1 MFTTGVKR
9 SISIL
14 AFLTVSVFLSSC
26 GSTDPQEKIANITER
41 LCKTMKIIGYNF
53 DDSAIQSLDESVG
66 DQLMRDIDELR
77 KLAPSVLN
85 RPLEELC
92 SQE

>member
-1 MFTTGVKR
+1 MCFC
-9 SISIL
+9 
-14 AFLTVSVFLSSC
+14 FLTSC
-26 GSTDPQEKIANITER
+26 GSENPQEKIANITER

-53 DDSAIQSLDESVG
+53 EDSAIQSLAKSVG

-77 KLAPSVLN
+77 KLAPSVLD

>member
-1 MFTTGVKR
+1 MRPTKV
-9 SISIL
+9 ISIL
-14 AFLTVSVFLSSC
+14 WLLIVLTSC
-26 GSTDPQEKIANITER
+26 GSENPQEKIANITER

-53 DDSAIQSLDESVG
+53 EDSAIQSLDKSVG

-77 KLAPSVLN
+77 ELAPSVLD

-92 SQE
+92 S

>member
-1 MFTTGVKR
+1 MR
-9 SISIL
+9 STKIISIL
-14 AFLTVSVFLSSC
+14 CLLIVLTSC
-26 GSTDPQEKIANITER
+26 GSENPQEKIANITER

-53 DDSAIQSLDESVG
+53 DDSAIQSLDKSVG

-77 KLAPSVLN
+77 KLAPSVLD